1 MDNITIIVEDYPQEI
16 TVQVEDYPQEITV
29 EVTTTGITV
38 NQENQIVANTQ
49 KVSDINHVALELF
62 NVNNTSDLDKPISN
76 ITNQLLNAET
86 QSRIDADNLLQ
97 SDIDNLDA
105 RIALNDAKVGITP
118 NQISDIEANNL
129 KVGIT
134 SIQANNILA
143 NNDKISI
150 TTQQANDIISNN
162 AKVGI
167 TPTQTTAISDN
178 ESSIN
183 TINSTAEFI
192 SNKGQANGYVPLDAN
207 GKILELY
214 LPSSVADVKTV
225 FGRVGD
231 VLANEADY
239 NSFYPTLTDLPS
251 LVSNNSAVALNTLK
265 TSITTQQAN
274 DIIANNNKV
283 GITVQQTSDI
293 IDNNNKVGIT
303 SSQADAI
310 VNNTS
315 KVGITSVQAN
325 DIIANNSKVGYTD
338 TLVSANYK
346 YTI

>member
-62 NVNNTSDLDKPISN
+62 NVDNTSDLDKPISN
-76 ITNQLLNAET
+76 ITNQLLNSET
-86 QSRIDADNLLQ
+86 QSRIDADDLLQ
-97 SDIDNLDA
+97 SDIDNLDS
-105 RIALNDAKVGITP
+105 RIALNDVKVGITP

-178 ESSIN
+178 TSSIN
-183 TINSTAEFI
+183 TINSTAEFLA
-192 SNKGQANGYVPLDAN
+192 NKGQA
-207 GKILELY
+207 KWI
-214 LPSSVADVKTV
+214 
-225 FGRVGD
+225 R
-231 VLANEADY
+231 
-239 NSFYPTLTDLPS
+239 SFRCKWKDFR
-251 LVSNNSAVALNTLK
+251 
-265 TSITTQQAN
+265 SIF
-274 DIIANNNKV
+274 
-283 GITVQQTSDI
+283 
-293 IDNNNKVGIT
+293 
-303 SSQADAI
+303 
-310 VNNTS
+310 
-315 KVGITSVQAN
+315 
-325 DIIANNSKVGYTD
+325 
-338 TLVSANYK
+338 
-346 YTI
+346 TIFCYRSIFIYWNLGC